1 MRKYILDS
9 KNNQIILSDKSA
21 TLTFNIMDSVMR
33 RNNEGALSLNV
44 YCEGNHNEERV
55 HVFVFKADITDWYS
69 SSSWTKDD
77 IKKGRHRR
85 N

>member
-1 MRKYILDS
+1 MRKDILDS
-9 KNNQIILSDKSA
+9 KNNQIILSDKNA

-33 RNNEGALSLNV
+33 KNDEGVSLNV

-77 IKKGRHRR
+77 IKKGRHRC